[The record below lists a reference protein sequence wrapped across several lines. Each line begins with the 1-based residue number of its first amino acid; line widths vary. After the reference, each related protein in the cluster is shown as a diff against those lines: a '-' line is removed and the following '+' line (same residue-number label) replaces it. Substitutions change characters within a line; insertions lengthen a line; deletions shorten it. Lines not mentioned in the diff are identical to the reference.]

1 MIDYLKTTFF
11 LMCLFTLSLGVE
23 SCGSSQTSNTKFM
36 FEENPPFT
44 IEEAYFQK
52 WVAGTKEGSSGIKVH
67 IVFETIEPDVV
78 LKDFYFQRQ
87 IQKAQNALDNTNE
100 YFAEL
105 SNNSRN
111 DFVMDIDPMK
121 EAQNTPSQNFP
132 FELKEN
138 EAVVSYVFKGK
149 TKYFKISN
157 LSEKERIAYPQS
169 NPNLRN

>member
-1 MIDYLKTTFF
+1 MIDYLKTTF
-11 LMCLFTLSLGVE
+11 LLLCLFTLSLGVE
-23 SCGSSQTSNTKFM
+23 SCGSSQTSNNKFM
-36 FEENPPFT
+36 FEANPPFT

-52 WVAGTKEGSSGIKVH
+52 WVAGTKEGGAGIKVH
-67 IVFETIEPDVV
+67 LVFETIDSEVIV
-78 LKDFYFQRQ
+78 NNFYFQNQ

-111 DFVMDIDPMK
+111 GFVMDIDPIK

-132 FELKEN
+132 FELNEN
-138 EAVVSYVFKGK
+138 EAVVSYVLKGK

-157 LSEKERIAYPQS
+157 LSEKEHIAYPQS
-169 NPNLRN
+169 NPDLRN